1 MQVKN
6 LSAGVEKTVGVNSKI
21 ILKNVSFK
29 IERGELVALCGKN
42 GAGKSTLLSVMAGV
56 YGAEMKIDGE
66 VLLDGK
72 KIADYKRK
80 DLAKKLAYMEQTE
93 YSTWDFLVKDFVLQG
108 RFAYSKNGYYSD
120 SDYEI
125 VRKVIEEVGI
135 SDLAERTVHT
145 LSGGEFQKVRIARS
159 LAQEPEF
166 MLLDEPAANL
176 DFVYEP
182 KLMRML
188 KDFCVSK
195 NIGIV
200 LSMHDVN
207 LAGRYADKMI
217 LMPPAA
223 PVIFGK
229 SSDVLNE
236 ENLKNTFGV
245 EFIKG
250 SAEEAFVP
258 KL

>member
-6 LSAGVEKTVGVNSKI
+6 LSAGVGKTAGVNSKN
-21 ILKNVSFK
+21 ILKNVSFE

-56 YGAEMKIDGE
+56 SGAEMKIDGE

-80 DLAKKLAYMEQTE
+80 DLAKKLAYMEQAE

-125 VRKVIEEVGI
+125 VRKVMEEVGI

-207 LAGRYADKMI
+207 LSGRYADKMI

>member
-6 LSAGVEKTVGVNSKI
+6 LSAGVGKTAGVNSKN
-21 ILKNVSFK
+21 ILKNVSFE

-56 YGAEMKIDGE
+56 SGAEMKIGGE

-80 DLAKKLAYMEQTE
+80 DLAKKLAYMEQAE

-120 SDYEI
+120 NDYEI
-125 VRKVIEEVGI
+125 VRKVMEEVGI